1 MDFLNAGADDGEVAP
16 VQGIDGGQELLA
28 AQRAGAAEGRP
39 SADFHELRDAADMVV
54 VPVGRHDQ
62 MDGPGRIQTDAFQ
75 VRQGTRPPIGIQAGV
90 DDHPCAAADVQN
102 DALSVAGPEDRD
114 FEFVVARRLAYPG
127 HASKARAVSSAHASA
142 SRRSAAVI
150 AGRSRN
156 TICDTRFLV
165 PVTER
170 S

>member
-1 MDFLNAGADDGEVAP
+1 MDFPNAGADDGEVAP
-16 VQGIDGGQELLA
+16 VQSIDGGQELLA
-28 AQRAGAAEGRP
+28 AQRAGAAEGRL

-62 MDGPGRIQTDAFQ
+62 MDGPGRVQTDAFQ
-75 VRQGTRPPIGIQAGV
+75 VRRGARLPIGVQAGV
-90 DDHPCAAADVQN
+90 DDHPGAAADVQD
-102 DALSVAGPEDRD
+102 DALSVARPEERD
-114 FEFVVARRLAYPG
+114 FELVVAWRPANPG
-127 HASKARAVSSAHASA
+127 HDPNARSVSSAHASA